1 MTNDKTTYSNPRE
14 VCNTLLSAADVLFS
28 NRARSGCTINL
39 PSTGTCWV
47 SGDLHDNPK
56 HLQTIVKLACLDTP
70 SNHLVLQELIHSG
83 DESNDPDVSYQTLV
97 KVAELVLEYPN
108 QVHPIL
114 ANHELSQ
121 AMGKPITKGH
131 GDLVYKFI
139 QGVHSVFGTKSG
151 MVLKAINAFIFSMP
165 LAVRS
170 SSGLMCTHSL
180 PDVDKIT
187 VFDENIINREM
198 LVSDID
204 ELFGSANLV
213 VWGRVHTNKQIKELG
228 SRWGVKLFCV
238 GHALVQ
244 DGIEV
249 TFPNMLS
256 INSDHRNGVVLPIN
270 LEKIENANKT
280 ITHAIMLSSGLNIKQ

>member
-1 MTNDKTTYSNPRE
+1 MTNDKTTHSGPRE
-14 VCNTLLSAADVLFS
+14 VCRALLGAADVLFS
-28 NRARSGCTINL
+28 NKARSGCTVNL
-39 PSTGTCWV
+39 PPTGTCWV
-47 SGDLHDNPK
+47 SGDLHDNVK

-83 DESNDPDVSYQTLV
+83 DESVDPDLSYQTLV
-97 KVAELVLEYPN
+97 KVAELVLAYPN

-121 AMGKPITKGH
+121 AMEKPITKGC
-131 GDLVYKFI
+131 GDLVHKFI
-139 QGVHSVFGTKSG
+139 QGVHSVFDTKSG

-165 LAVRS
+165 LVVRS
-170 SSGLMCTHSL
+170 QSGLMCTHSL
-180 PDVDKIT
+180 PDEDKMIL
-187 VFDENIINREM
+187 FDENIINREV

-204 ELFGSANLV
+204 EVFGSANLV
-213 VWGRVHTNKQIKELG
+213 VWGRDHTKKQIKELG

-256 INSDHRNGVVLPIN
+256 INSDHSNGAVLPIN
-270 LEKIENANKT
+270 LEKIETANKT
-280 ITHAIMLSSGLNIKQ
+280 ITSAIMLSSGLKIKQ